1 MTRILFKIVLI
12 IVLAQPL
19 LLSCRGGGEAF
30 SAPEVDS
37 TIQYAN
43 NLSIEDVVEGIMVV
57 ELRDPWDTLKLR
69 QRYILA
75 DRSAVVPEKIPE
87 GTLIRV
93 PVERAVVYTSVH
105 SSLVEQLGALGS
117 LCGVCEPQYITSS
130 EILRLVSEGTIAD
143 LGLATAPNLE
153 KIMDLEAE
161 IIIASPLENSGFG
174 SAEKLG
180 IPIVE
185 AADYM
190 ENHPLGRTEWVKFYG
205 LLFGRGSEADSIF
218 EATANHYNELKSLA
232 LSAKTRPTVLLE
244 KRYGPAW
251 AVPCG
256 DSYIARMHADA
267 GADYVFADISGTN
280 STPLTFEN
288 VLDRASGADF
298 WLFKYDGDYT
308 LKSLKEEFPPYAGFD
323 AFGRGAIY
331 GCNTLTTSYYDDITL
346 HPDLVLEDFIAIY
359 HPGLLPGHSQRYY
372 LPLQ

>member
-12 IVLAQPL
+12 IVFALPL

-30 SAPEVDS
+30 SVPEECGRVF
-37 TIQYAN
+37 YAR
-43 NLSIEDVVEGIMVV
+43 NLAIEELADGLTVV

-75 DRSAVVPEKIPE
+75 DRSAAVPEGMLE

-93 PVERAVVYTSVH
+93 PVEKAVVYTSVH
-105 SSLVEQLGALGS
+105 ASLIEQLGDLEAI
-117 LCGVCEPQYITSS
+117 CGVCEPQYITSP
-130 EILRLVSEGTIAD
+130 EILRRVADGSIAD
-143 LGLATAPNLE
+143 LGLATSPNLE
-153 KIMDLEAE
+153 KIMDLESE

-205 LLFGRGSEADSIF
+205 LLFGRGSDADSIF
-218 EATANHYNELKSLA
+218 EATANHYNELKALA
-232 LSAKTRPTVLLE
+232 SAAKTRPTVLLE
-244 KRYGPAW
+244 KKYGPAW

-256 DSYIARMHADA
+256 GSYIAQMHADA
-267 GADYVFADISGTN
+267 GAEYVFADVPGTN
-280 STPLTFEN
+280 SKPLTFEK
-288 VLDRASGADF
+288 VLDRAAAADF
-298 WLFKYDGDYT
+298 WLFKYDGDYSRDR
-308 LKSLKEEFPPYAGFD
+308 LKDEYPPYASFD
-323 AFGRGAIY
+323 AFGRGTIY